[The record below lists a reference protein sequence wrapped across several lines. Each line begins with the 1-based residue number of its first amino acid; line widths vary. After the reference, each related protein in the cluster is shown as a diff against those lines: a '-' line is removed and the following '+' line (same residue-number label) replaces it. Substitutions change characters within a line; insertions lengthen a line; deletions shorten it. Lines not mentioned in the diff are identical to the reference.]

1 MKTALTD
8 PAALAGFWLF
18 KSMRAV
24 LPAGLAVFFLMAGCG
39 QEAPQ
44 LSFSERSTADSVYR
58 EELKLLR
65 VKLDSFCI
73 KNQESMTRA
82 AVDSLYR
89 VRLDEISRQLNRI
102 KNEQ

>member
-1 MKTALTD
+1 MKTAQTD
-8 PAALAGFWLF
+8 TPRLAGFLF
-18 KSMRAV
+18 LRNVRAV
-24 LPAGLAVFFLMAGCG
+24 LPACLAIFFLMAGCG

-44 LSFSERSTADSVYR
+44 LSFSERSTADSIYR
-58 EELKLLR
+58 EELKVLR
-65 VKLDSFCI
+65 VELDSFCI
-73 KNQESMTRA
+73 QNQDSMTRA